1 LFSLPPR
8 PSSNRLRQQPDFVST
23 VTAVAQALTAERAM
37 KTKYVIQ
44 FRSGP
49 LKGQFVG
56 RWSEH
61 GWVFLNVC
69 DVAVFVGTMSIFA
82 AVSSCR
88 VSKQDVSELSW
99 LFASISFSP

>member
-1 LFSLPPR
+1 
-8 PSSNRLRQQPDFVST
+8 
-23 VTAVAQALTAERAM
+23 M

-61 GWVFLNVC
+61 GWVFTTERLIANAYQFGSLTSC
-69 DVAVFVGTMSIFA
+69 NLMRILFNLPNDTVALTV
-82 AVSSCR
+82 
-88 VSKQDVSELSW
+88 QDPQAELG
-99 LFASISFSP
+99 L

>member
-1 LFSLPPR
+1 
-8 PSSNRLRQQPDFVST
+8 
-23 VTAVAQALTAERAM
+23 M

-61 GWVFLNVC
+61 GWVFTTERLIASAYQFGSLTTCNL
-69 DVAVFVGTMSIFA
+69 MRI
-82 AVSSCR
+82 
-88 VSKQDVSELSW
+88 
-99 LFASISFSP
+99 LFDITVDTLPVLVEDAQAKFPLGAL

>member
-1 LFSLPPR
+1 
-8 PSSNRLRQQPDFVST
+8 
-23 VTAVAQALTAERAM
+23 M

-61 GWVFLNVC
+61 GWMFTTERLIANAYQFGSLTACNLIRILFDIDVGT
-69 DVAVFVGTMSIFA
+69 VAVLVEDAQAKFPLGA
-82 AVSSCR
+82 
-88 VSKQDVSELSW
+88 L
-99 LFASISFSP
+99 

>member
-1 LFSLPPR
+1 
-8 PSSNRLRQQPDFVST
+8 
-23 VTAVAQALTAERAM
+23 M

-61 GWVFLNVC
+61 GWVFTTERLIKDIDLHSPSCADNSALQC
-69 DVAVFVGTMSIFA
+69 IDIGPGEALRSADVAGVKTKSRTKHF
-82 AVSSCR
+82 
-88 VSKQDVSELSW
+88 LSQV
-99 LFASISFSP
+99 

>member
-1 LFSLPPR
+1 
-8 PSSNRLRQQPDFVST
+8 
-23 VTAVAQALTAERAM
+23 M

-61 GWVFLNVC
+61 GWVFTTERLIANAYQFGSLTTCNLIRILLDVPN
-69 DVAVFVGTMSIFA
+69 DTVAVV
-82 AVSSCR
+82 VSDPQR
-88 VSKQDVSELSW
+88 ELQ
-99 LFASISFSP
+99 LSP

>member
-1 LFSLPPR
+1 
-8 PSSNRLRQQPDFVST
+8 
-23 VTAVAQALTAERAM
+23 M

-61 GWVFLNVC
+61 GWMFTTQRLIANAYRFGSLSTC
-69 DVAVFVGTMSIFA
+69 NLMRILLDIAVDTVP
-82 AVSSCR
+82 V
-88 VSKQDVSELSW
+88 VVQEPQSELALS
-99 LFASISFSP
+99 S